1 MELDEVIF
9 DMSVKALLF
18 ATMVLLSGTAL
29 AAGSGQSPTGPLA
42 YKDGWQDGCT
52 SAHFASGNVEHVWK
66 HDVAR
71 STFDKLYK
79 SGWTHGFLACKEQP
93 MRQVKTSKS

>member
-1 MELDEVIF
+1 
-9 DMSVKALLF
+9 MSVKVLALT
-18 ATMVLLSGTAL
+18 AMVLISSNAF
-29 AAGSGQSPTGPLA
+29 AAGSADSPTGPLA

-52 SAHFASGNVEHVWK
+52 SAHFASGNVQHDWK

-79 SGWTHGFLACKEQP
+79 SGWTHGFLACKDQP
-93 MRQVKTSKS
+93 ARQVKTSSS

>member
-1 MELDEVIF
+1 MTLR
-9 DMSVKALLF
+9 ALFLV
-18 ATMVLLSGTAL
+18 ATILIAGNAIAASG
-29 AAGSGQSPTGPLA
+29 SSSPTGPLA

-52 SAHFASGNVEHVWK
+52 SAYFASGNIEHAWK

-79 SGWTHGFLACKEQP
+79 SGWTHGFLACKEGQRQP
-93 MRQVKTSKS
+93 IKTLSS